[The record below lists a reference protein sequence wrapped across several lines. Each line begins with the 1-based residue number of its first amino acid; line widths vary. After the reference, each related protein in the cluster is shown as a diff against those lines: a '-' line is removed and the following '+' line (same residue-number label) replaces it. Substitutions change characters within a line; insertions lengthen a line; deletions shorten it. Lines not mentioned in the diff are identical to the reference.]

1 MLSSALVGGALLAL
15 IEGVGIVVSHY
26 SADSYRQVSP
36 VERQQRYKQELLR
49 QQKGVSPLAATYGE
63 VSEIPC
69 AIIRLNNSATH
80 TL

>member
-1 MLSSALVGGALLAL
+1 MRIFTFLLIPLLAGLTSMLSSALVGGALLAL

-49 QQKGVSPLAATYGE
+49 QQRAFLHSQ
-63 VSEIPC
+63 
-69 AIIRLNNSATH
+69 RLMER
-80 TL
+80 